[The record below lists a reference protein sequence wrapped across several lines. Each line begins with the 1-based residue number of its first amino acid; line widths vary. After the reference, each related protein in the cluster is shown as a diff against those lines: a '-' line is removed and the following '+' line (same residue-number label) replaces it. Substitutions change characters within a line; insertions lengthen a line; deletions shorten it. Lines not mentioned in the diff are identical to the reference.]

1 MAISPQRRVQD
12 IARRISREE
21 YVTMLQSG
29 YTFQPA
35 YLYEADQNPD
45 AKFVLVNLGPAAPA
59 VYKRIVKEPKS

>member
-1 MAISPQRRVQD
+1 MSVGPKTRVQD
-12 IARRISREE
+12 VARSISRDE

-29 YTFQPA
+29 YEFKQG
-35 YLYEADQNPD
+35 YLYDADNIPG